1 MIKQFYNTDLF
12 VYASGLV
19 CNSVCVPE
27 DMPTEKIE
35 ELTNNQN
42 PSGVTPWKISED
54 KTFADGNPQPNKC
67 DKYPQEKRLHYL
79 LNC

>member
-1 MIKQFYNTDLF
+1 MKKQFYNTDLF
-12 VYASGLV
+12 VYVNGVV
-19 CNSVCVPE
+19 CSSVCVPE

-42 PSGVTPWKISED
+42 PSGVTPWKISKD
-54 KTFADGNPQPNKC
+54 KKFSGGEPMPKKC
-67 DKYPQEKRLHYL
+67 ENYSKEKRLHYL